1 MKGAPVLDGVSQW
14 DFLVQGG
21 EFSDSGAA
29 FKPRTG
35 HTSHASLPFL
45 RPLTSTIPLFL
56 QLCQT
61 CLIFFRLKLVCVPPL
76 LEKGMLHNLNSEAFG
91 SGGAI
96 RLGDYK
102 LIVEPKVSEAEVYTY
117 AQHVL
122 QVPSR
127 QLKYR
132 TIL

>member
-1 MKGAPVLDGVSQW
+1 M
-14 DFLVQGG
+14 
-21 EFSDSGAA
+21 
-29 FKPRTG
+29 
-35 HTSHASLPFL
+35 
-45 RPLTSTIPLFL
+45 
-56 QLCQT
+56 
-61 CLIFFRLKLVCVPPL
+61 CVP

-102 LIVEPKVSEAEVYTY
+102 LIVEPKVSEAEVYAY

-122 QVPSR
+122 QVPSL